1 MPGRSKLL
9 NKEKILEKVQLYAIA
24 DPGLCLNRDLIKLIS
39 LAIEGGAQMIQF
51 RDKES
56 SDKEFLEKAGEIHKI
71 TLRKKIPLII
81 NDRVD
86 IAKLVDAEGVHLGE
100 DDLPVKE
107 ARRIL
112 DTEKIIGASACN
124 LKTAKLKEREGADYI
139 GLGPIFETS
148 SKDIEKP
155 LGIDILKKANIILQI
170 PVFPIGGINLSNLD
184 QIISTGTKR
193 IAVISAI
200 FMAED
205 VRKATQELFKRLKL

>member
-1 MPGRSKLL
+1 MQRKVKIL
-9 NKEKILEKVQLYAIA
+9 NKEKILKIVQLYAIA
-24 DPGLCLNRDLIKLIS
+24 DPSLCLRKDLFKLIS

-56 SDKEFLEKAGEIHKI
+56 SDKEFLEKARKIHKI

-86 IAKLVDAEGVHLGE
+86 IAKLINAEGVHLGD

-124 LKTAKLKEREGADYI
+124 LKTAKLKEKEGADYI

-148 SKDIEKP
+148 SKNIERP
-155 LGIDILKKANIILQI
+155 LGINILEEANEVLDI
-170 PVFPIGGINLSNLD
+170 PVFPIGGINLSNLE
-184 QIISTGTKR
+184 QIISTSTKR

-205 VRKATQELFKRLKL
+205 VKKATQELLKRLEK